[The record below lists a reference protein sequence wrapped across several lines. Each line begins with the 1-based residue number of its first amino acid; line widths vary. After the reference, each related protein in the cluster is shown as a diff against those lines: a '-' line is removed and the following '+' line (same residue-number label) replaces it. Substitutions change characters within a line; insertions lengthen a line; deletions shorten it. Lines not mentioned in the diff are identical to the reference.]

1 MKFTP
6 NQRNPC
12 TNYINSKCSDDLRW
26 YWSMLMNSSWGHCA
40 WSYPQSADV
49 IGSGLKEVKPQT
61 NDWLIIKH
69 WNKKKIALYVE
80 TEAQIR
86 LDEDKFP
93 TDRLSSVFR
102 WVFTNPLCAFIINAP
117 LGLWTNSHS
126 REKLLRVH
134 NTETSGTD
142 KRGRDCAWRRQ
153 NAHGVARWT
162 PPPSDYTELTS
173 GL

>member
-49 IGSGLKEVKPQT
+49 IGSGLKKVKPQT
-61 NDWLIIKH
+61 NHWLIIKH
-69 WNKKKIALYVE
+69 WNKKNRHICRDRSTDQTGWRQISDRPAL
-80 TEAQIR
+80 
-86 LDEDKFP
+86 
-93 TDRLSSVFR
+93 SVFR